1 MDQMVTSREIIAK
14 EQDKL
19 DKLREAKKPDAA
31 AIKEAQKT
39 IAENQDLLARSTAG
53 HIALVN
59 TLKDEKAT
67 LIGLTND
74 YEKIGEKLKN
84 AQDALKQAQQ
94 TRDQAV
100 AGFRDQYSTLPDITT
115 TDAEGNSIDQL
126 AAYEDALRHQTD
138 AVSAYQATLQQL
150 RKLGLDDATYQK
162 LLKEGTADQ
171 QFATQ
176 LLSGGKTAVDGLNKL
191 DRNLTETSKRLAT
204 NAGKNLYQAGVD
216 AAQGLVNGL
225 AAKKGDIYDQM
236 EAIARGMVAALKRE
250 LKIKSPSQVFAEIGR
265 FSMEGMA
272 KGFTDSSQLVT
283 DAVDQAATDALT
295 AMRQSMSDISSI
307 VTDELNPQPVITP
320 ILDLTQI
327 RSQAEELTSLTTP
340 IPITA
345 AASYGQASI
354 ISSQQNTA
362 QADEAAVAPG
372 GTSVKFEQNN
382 YSPEALTEIEI
393 YRQTKNQLSQLK
405 SALAIS

>member
-1 MDQMVTSREIIAK
+1 
-14 EQDKL
+14 
-19 DKLREAKKPDAA
+19 
-31 AIKEAQKT
+31 
-39 IAENQDLLARSTAG
+39 
-53 HIALVN
+53 
-59 TLKDEKAT
+59 
-67 LIGLTND
+67 
-74 YEKIGEKLKN
+74 
-84 AQDALKQAQQ
+84 
-94 TRDQAV
+94 
-100 AGFRDQYSTLPDITT
+100 LPDITT

-225 AAKKGDIYDQM
+225 QSKKGDIYDQM

-272 KGFTDSSQLVT
+272 KGFTDSSQMVT